1 MKHFE
6 SKISEAL
13 AEFKSAVEQIKP
25 GIRPVNISSTH
36 SENVEVTKKKI
47 DTAYKLITQHN
58 ALHDLCN
65 GVQSH
70 FAEMSPSLVIC
81 SSPKGFRT
89 AWGLRSKTLSIQDAE
104 AISNDGG
111 QLVPV
116 NNSSRLLSCEQQG
129 LVLGPKKRLVLAVRH
144 SDGNY
149 DDSLDELGRFI
160 YQPPKDVTGMLRYR
174 WCQFLSAK
182 LGVPYVILVVM
193 WFEYRLNEKLNQMF
207 VLAPAKIINFQDDIL
222 NLDESIHKPL
232 HLQIIQRSEANSAL
246 NIIKSLS
253 NETIDID
260 VRTELPE
267 GLAREW
273 SYDKLNNTSKGRQI
287 KKWAKSNG
295 IKCPGEL
302 CNHQSFEEISL
313 SDIAFGHIISQNW
326 STAFTFISDKVHHPD
341 NLYLTCKR
349 CNSSLSDSFPD
360 KTLKRE
366 VTKQGTIGDWIRLH
380 VESIRNIK

>member
-6 SKISEAL
+6 SKLREAL
-13 AEFKSAVEQIKP
+13 AEFKSEVDLIKP
-25 GIRPVNISSTH
+25 GIRPVQLSSMQF
-36 SENVEVTKKKI
+36 ENVEVTKKKL
-47 DTAYKLITQHN
+47 DTAYKLITQHKN
-58 ALHDLCN
+58 ILELCH
-65 GVQSH
+65 GIQSH
-70 FAEMSPSLVIC
+70 FSELSPSLVIC

-89 AWGLRSKTLSIQDAE
+89 AWGLRSKTISIQDAE

-111 QLVPV
+111 QLIPV
-116 NNSSRLLSCEQQG
+116 NNNSRLLSCEQQG

-144 SDGNY
+144 SEGNY

-174 WCQFLSAK
+174 WCQFLSSK
-182 LGVPYVILVVM
+182 LNVPYIILVVM

-207 VLAPAKIINFQDDIL
+207 VLAPAKIINYDDDLI

-253 NETIDID
+253 NEMIDID
-260 VRTELPE
+260 VRSELPDS
-267 GLAREW
+267 LAREW
-273 SYDKLNNTSKGRQI
+273 SYDKLNNTAKGRQI
-287 KKWAKSNG
+287 KKWAKLNR
-295 IKCPGEL
+295 IRCPGEI
-302 CNHQSFEEISL
+302 CNHQLFDEIGL

-326 STAFTFISDKVHHPD
+326 SSAFTFISDKVHHPD

-360 KTLKRE
+360 KNLKRE
-366 VTKQGTIGDWIRLH
+366 VTKQGTIGDWVRLH
-380 VESIRNIK
+380 VESIRIIK